1 MYVCICNAVTERQ
14 VKEAINAGADSAQ
27 ALAECL
33 GVSTC
38 CGSCR
43 PTVEAV
49 LSEHVE
55 PAGVPMATL
64 SGLRPAPA
72 LNAA

>member
-14 VKEAINAGADSAQ
+14 VKEAIDAGADSAE

-43 PTVEAV
+43 PTVDAV
-49 LSEHVE
+49 LSEHAE
-55 PAGVPMATL
+55 PAAVPLAAL
-64 SGLRPAPA
+64 PGARCAPA

>member
-49 LSEHVE
+49 LSDHAE
-55 PAGVPMATL
+55 PANVPMATL
-64 SGLRPAPA
+64 PGLRPAPA